1 MLTCLTKKPS
11 SGELFFDTIV
21 EKTVVESNVLNNN
34 YFIHIHIVDI
44 VDI

>member
-21 EKTVVESNVLNNN
+21 EKTVVEFRLTNVLNNS
-34 YFIHIHIVDI
+34 
-44 VDI
+44 